1 MAAPMIDLVS
11 TCRAAVQTADVAA
24 LADDDRLVLLRE
36 VELLVRSAAALTAR
50 LQVAFRA
57 SQVAAQIEDGVAPSR
72 AGAAVSDDL
81 ALARMTSP
89 ASASRELTS
98 ARALVTEMPCTL
110 AALQAGVISAHQAR
124 IVTEATTTL
133 EVEDRAE
140 VDRRL
145 ADRLEGAS
153 TKEIRAV
160 VHGLVYDVDPAG
172 FVRRA
177 RRTAADRGVSVRPL
191 PDVMALLSARL
202 PAVEAVA
209 VHKALH
215 GHALAARASGDPRTV
230 QQLMADELFHRLTGR
245 TVVDGVDVEVG
256 LVITDTALFAGAPD
270 PADLEGYGPVPAET
284 ARRLLRPG
292 APAGGPP
299 TNSGPVTEPQGA
311 VGADAEQCPNG
322 GRCTRSS
329 CTAVHGYRA
338 PASKAPVPSPPG
350 ASGRKSD
357 STASGAA
364 GPSTTPGGLASSAPG
379 SPGALT
385 GQAPSNLGD
394 DDQGA
399 RAATVWVR
407 RLLTDPVT
415 GQLTARDPR
424 RRRFTGGLRSYLV
437 ARDRTCRN
445 TWCGAPIRD
454 IDHTLRARDGGS
466 TTADNGRGLCQ
477 RCNLARERPRHL
489 TPATITF
496 RPPPPLLPWR
506 PVHPRSGQRARA
518 AGGSDSDGDGY
529 HPPGGEAA

>member
-1 MAAPMIDLVS
+1 MTAPMIDLVS
-11 TCRAAVQTADVAA
+11 TCRAAVQTADVTA
-24 LADDDRLVLLRE
+24 LPDDDRLVLLRE

-50 LQVAFRA
+50 LQVTFRA

-72 AGAAVSDDL
+72 AGAAISDDL

-110 AALQAGVISAHQAR
+110 AALEAGVISAHQAR

-145 ADRLEGAS
+145 AHRLEGAS

-177 RRTAADRGVSVRPL
+177 RRAAADRGVCVRPL

-299 TNSGPVTEPQGA
+299 TNAGSVTEPQGP
-311 VGADAEQCPNG
+311 VGADAEQCPDG
-322 GRCTRSS
+322 GRCTSSS
-329 CTAVHGYRA
+329 CTQVHGDLA
-338 PASKAPVPSPPG
+338 PASKVPVASPPG
-350 ASGRKSD
+350 APCHAVSD
-357 STASGAA
+357 
-364 GPSTTPGGLASSAPG
+364 
-379 SPGALT
+379 
-385 GQAPSNLGD
+385 LGD
-394 DDQGA
+394 DDPGA

-415 GQLTARDPR
+415 GQLTARDSR
-424 RRRFTGGLRSYLV
+424 RRRFAGGLRSYLV

-454 IDHTLRARDGGS
+454 IDHTLRARDGGP

-477 RCNLARERPRHL
+477 RCNLARERPRQVPPVSVTH
-489 TPATITF
+489 

-506 PVHPRSGQRARA
+506 PVHPRSTQRARV
-518 AGGSDSDGDGY
+518 AGGSDAEGGDGEGGEQQ
-529 HPPGGEAA
+529 PPGGEAA